1 MHLTTFFFKTTSLR
15 YADLCGADNDDDD
28 EDLDDDDDDQSLES
42 CQSPC
47 RSGG

>member
-1 MHLTTFFFKTTSLR
+1 MKGGGNASNFFFNHQFKI

-42 CQSPC
+42 C
-47 RSGG
+47 